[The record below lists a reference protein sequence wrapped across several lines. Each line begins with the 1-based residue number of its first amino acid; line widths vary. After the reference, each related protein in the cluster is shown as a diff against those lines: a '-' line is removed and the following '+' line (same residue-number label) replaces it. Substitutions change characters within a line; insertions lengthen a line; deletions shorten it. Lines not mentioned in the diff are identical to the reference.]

1 MQDFEKHSNSIE
13 ELNAREQ
20 AQEQAAADS
29 SAEFDE
35 ERITEAERHR
45 QMLREEL
52 EKQRRAELMERLY
65 GSFNIDSRG
74 GWHTKR
80 NNDLVFS
87 ADEKKI
93 ATDRNDQQTVQAM
106 LDLAEARGWKGL
118 RVKGEEDFRR
128 TVWMEASLRG
138 LEVEGF
144 KPREADIQELEEKR
158 RLRSHNAVE
167 ATPERQKVQ
176 AETSKPEQ
184 AQAAPEKAALLA
196 SKTPDKGQ
204 PELEKRAAK
213 DLPPASKEEILTGRL
228 IEHGMGESGYFVRIN
243 TALGEKVVVGDEFR
257 HAIEMSKA
265 KPGDRILL
273 DNVGHKTIELE
284 ESKKAQEIV
293 ARSANDKALESA
305 ANQIFQQHVK
315 DPVKLQQY
323 MDGIRAKLEQHRE
336 QGTTPQV
343 RVYDR
348 AAPAQSDRDRAAPVV
363 ERHSERTR

>member
-1 MQDFEKHSNSIE
+1 MVAAMQDFEKHGNSIE
-13 ELNAREQ
+13 ELNPREQ
-20 AQEQAAADS
+20 AQEHPVD
-29 SAEFDE
+29 AEVIPDE

-65 GSFNIDSRG
+65 GTFTIDSHG

-118 RVKGEEDFRR
+118 RIKGDADFRR
-128 TVWMEASLRG
+128 TVWMEANLRG
-138 LEVEGF
+138 LEVEGY

-167 ATPERQKVQ
+167 ATAERQDKQ
-176 AETSKPEQ
+176 AEITKPGA
-184 AQAAPEKAALLA
+184 AQAAPEKTVPAAQEA
-196 SKTPDKGQ
+196 SDKGQ
-204 PELEKRAAK
+204 AGSQKTAAK
-213 DLPPASKEEILTGRL
+213 DLPPASKEEMLQGRL
-228 IEHGMGESGYFVRIN
+228 LEHGLGENGYFVRID
-243 TALGEKVVVGDEFR
+243 TGLGERVVIGNEFR
-257 HAIEMSKA
+257 HAIENSKA

-273 DNVGHKTIELE
+273 DNVGHKTIEV
-284 ESKKAQEIV
+284 QERKE
-293 ARSANDKALESA
+293 AREASANEKAITSA

-315 DPVKLQQY
+315 DPDKLQQY
-323 MDGIRAKLEQHRE
+323 MDGVRAKLEQQRE
-336 QGTTPQV
+336 QGSTPQV

-348 AAPAQSDRDRAAPVV
+348 NAPAQPDRDRAAPVV

>member
-1 MQDFEKHSNSIE
+1 MQEFDKHGNSIE
-13 ELNAREQ
+13 ELNRREQ
-20 AQEQAAADS
+20 AHEQATVDS
-29 SAEFDE
+29 ATEPDE
-35 ERITEAERHR
+35 ERITEAERQR

-65 GSFNIDSRG
+65 GSFTIDSHG

-118 RVKGEEDFRR
+118 RIKGDADFRR
-128 TVWMEASLRG
+128 TVWMEANLRG
-138 LEVEGF
+138 LEVEGY

-167 ATPERQKVQ
+167 ATAERQDKQ
-176 AETSKPEQ
+176 AETTKPDV
-184 AQAAPEKAALLA
+184 AQATPEKAAPASQEASDKRHAEPEKSA
-196 SKTPDKGQ
+196 SKDS
-204 PELEKRAAK
+204 
-213 DLPPASKEEILTGRL
+213 PPAPVSKEEMLQGRL
-228 IEHGMGESGYFVRIN
+228 VEHGLGKSGYYVRID
-243 TALGEKVVVGDEFR
+243 TGIGEKVVFGDEFR
-257 HAIEMSKA
+257 HAIETSQA

-273 DNVGHKTIELE
+273 DNIGHKTIEV
-284 ESKKAQEIV
+284 QETKE
-293 ARSANDKALESA
+293 AREARTNEKALESA

-315 DPVKLQQY
+315 DPDKLQQY
-323 MDGIRAKLEQHRE
+323 MDGLRAKLEQHRE

-348 AAPAQSDRDRAAPVV
+348 NAPAQSERERAAPTV

>member
-1 MQDFEKHSNSIE
+1 MQEFEKHGNSIE
-13 ELNAREQ
+13 ELNREQ
-20 AQEQAAADS
+20 IHEQASVDS
-29 SAEFDE
+29 AVEPDE
-35 ERITEAERHR
+35 ERITEAERQR

-65 GSFNIDSRG
+65 GSFTIDSNG

-118 RVKGEEDFRR
+118 RIKGDADFRR
-128 TVWMEASLRG
+128 AVWMEANLRG
-138 LEVEGF
+138 LEVEGY
-144 KPREADIQELEEKR
+144 KPREVDIQELEEKR

-167 ATPERQKVQ
+167 ATAERQDKQ
-176 AETSKPEQ
+176 AETIKPYV
-184 AQAAPEKAALLA
+184 AQATPEKAAPA
-196 SKTPDKGQ
+196 SQGASDKRQAG
-204 PELEKRAAK
+204 PEKSAAK
-213 DLPPASKEEILTGRL
+213 NLPPASKEEVLTGQL
-228 IEHGMGESGYFVRIN
+228 IEHGMGDSGYYVRIN

-265 KPGDRILL
+265 KPGDRIML

-284 ESKKAQEIV
+284 QSKKGQEIV
-293 ARSANDKALESA
+293 ERSANEKALESA
-305 ANQIFQQHVK
+305 ANQIFQQHVN
-315 DPVKLQQY
+315 DPDRLKQY

-343 RVYDR
+343 RIYDRNAPAQSEHDR
-348 AAPAQSDRDRAAPVV
+348 AAPSVV
-363 ERHSERTR
+363 RHSERTR